1 MDRMFKAIVVSS
13 AMLSLSACVTQNFE
27 ENNKPVVLNES
38 SDNEIALTR
47 ISLGLGYLKMGNT
60 SQAKFNLEKAKKYAP
75 NNVQVYTAFAHY
87 YESVGE
93 DNLTI
98 ESYEKALSI
107 KPDDADTL
115 NNYGV
120 FLCRK
125 ERLDEAETQFLKA
138 IEIPT
143 YLRVSESYENLA
155 LCQLEALNFEKTEL
169 YLGKA
174 IAHSP
179 SDGSVLY
186 HMMRFQYAIGEYKTA
201 QTYGKRFEKSSRRFT
216 AEYLALA
223 YKVFVKQNNMRTAT
237 NYATMLVKMHP
248 NSWYAKQYL
257 LNGLDSID
265 ADDLAEQYQI
275 LVASKSDPVIP
286 KKVVVL
292 SPARKAPVSLSKNRK
307 KPATKTSSTSAQHQ
321 NQLSGEPT
329 GNARAVTQA
338 TPLLKNS
345 VSFDAPSPK
354 QASQLATDVNS
365 SKRTAKKTKR
375 RVVLKAPR
383 SQIMQTSKAVV
394 NKVESASVETTD
406 TLMAQISAD
415 SDFDYKIPESM
426 DETSVLHDVDGSD
439 DDLLND
445 SELDAIIAE
454 AEALLTEEDN
464 ALINGESQV
473 VVKKEAESS
482 LSKRHQALIA
492 QQKTETEQ
500 AAIAQKKQVEQKQVD
515 NVAEEKTAQ
524 IAEKLTQAA
533 QIKSADEQQVAN
545 EGNLLTQVESEHQL
559 PDATVQQI
567 ERSAAIEDEV
577 VYTSFEQLPQHK
589 LVYGEN
595 LFTLSKQYN
604 IHLHA
609 LKKWNNL
616 SESPVLQVGDII
628 YLADPSMIVTETE

>member
-1 MDRMFKAIVVSS
+1 MDRMFKVIVASS

-38 SDNEIALTR
+38 TDNEIALTR

-75 NNVQVYTAFAHY
+75 DNVQVYTAFAHY

-98 ESYEKALSI
+98 DSYEKALSI

-125 ERLDEAETQFLKA
+125 ERLDEAERQFLKA
-138 IEIPT
+138 IQVPT

-186 HMMRFQYAIGEYKTA
+186 QMMRFQYAIGEYKTA

-223 YKVFVKQNNMRTAT
+223 YKVFVKQGNTRTAT

-248 NSWYAKQYL
+248 NSWHAKQYL

-275 LVASKSDPVIP
+275 LVANKNGPIVP

-292 SPARKAPVSLSKNRK
+292 SPDRKASISVSKNRK
-307 KPATKTSSTSAQHQ
+307 KSAIKTSNAPTQ
-321 NQLSGEPT
+321 NQLSDVRRDMST
-329 GNARAVTQA
+329 TVTQTA
-338 TPLLKNS
+338 HLPKNM
-345 VSFDAPSPK
+345 VSFNAASPK
-354 QASQLATDVNS
+354 QASQLTADVNK
-365 SKRTAKKTKR
+365 SKKTAKKTKR

-383 SQIMQTSKAVV
+383 AQIRQTTAVAG
-394 NKVESASVETTD
+394 NETAGVAIEATD
-406 TLMAQISAD
+406 ALIAHISAD
-415 SDFDYKIPESM
+415 TDFGNEIQAPIGDVSE
-426 DETSVLHDVDGSD
+426 VNDVDSSD

-464 ALINGESQV
+464 ALINGESQR

-492 QQKTETEQ
+492 KQKAEAEL
-500 AAIAQKKQVEQKQVD
+500 AAIAQNKQVEQKQVGD
-515 NVAEEKTAQ
+515 VTEVKTVHTVEE
-524 IAEKLTQAA
+524 LTQAA
-533 QIKSADEQQVAN
+533 QNEPAGKQQVAN
-545 EGNLLTQVESEHQL
+545 EGNLLAQLESEQQL
-559 PDATVQQI
+559 PEATTQQI
-567 ERSAAIEDEV
+567 ERNTAIEDEV
-577 VYTSFEQLPQHK
+577 VYTSLEQLPQHK

-616 SESPVLQVGDII
+616 SGSPVLQVGDII
-628 YLADPSMIVTETE
+628 YLADPSMIATETE

>member
-38 SDNEIALTR
+38 TDNEIALTR

-125 ERLDEAETQFLKA
+125 ERLDEAEVQFLKA
-138 IEIPT
+138 IEVPT
-143 YLRVSESYENLA
+143 YLRVSKSYENLA
-155 LCQLEALNFEKTEL
+155 LCQLTALNFEKTEL

-186 HMMRFQYAIGEYKTA
+186 QMMRFQYAIGEYKKA
-201 QTYGKRFEKSSRRFT
+201 QSYGKRFEKSSRRFS

-223 YKVFVKQNNMRTAT
+223 YKVFLKQGNMRTAT
-237 NYATMLVKMHP
+237 NYGTMLVKMHP
-248 NSWYAKQYL
+248 NSWHAKQYL

-275 LVASKSDPVIP
+275 LVASKHEPIVP

-292 SPARKAPVSLSKNRK
+292 SPVRKSPLRLNKNKRSTFANPSNRDIEQVSS
-307 KPATKTSSTSAQHQ
+307 
-321 NQLSGEPT
+321 
-329 GNARAVTQA
+329 VTQ
-338 TPLLKNS
+338 TMPLPKNS
-345 VSFDAPSPK
+345 VSFEPPSAKLNSPSAK
-354 QASQLATDVNS
+354 LSSPSNNEVRVNGQAS
-365 SKRTAKKTKR
+365 KKTKR

-383 SQIMQTSKAVV
+383 SQIKQNTHVAA
-394 NKVESASVETTD
+394 NDGRQAIQATD
-406 TLMAQISAD
+406 ALMAQI
-415 SDFDYKIPESM
+415 
-426 DETSVLHDVDGSD
+426 TSV
-439 DDLLND
+439 
-445 SELDAIIAE
+445 
-454 AEALLTEEDN
+454 DN
-464 ALINGESQV
+464 QSP
-473 VVKKEAESS
+473 SS
-482 LSKRHQALIA
+482 NEQTMLS
-492 QQKTETEQ
+492 
-500 AAIAQKKQVEQKQVD
+500 
-515 NVAEEKTAQ
+515 
-524 IAEKLTQAA
+524 
-533 QIKSADEQQVAN
+533 
-545 EGNLLTQVESEHQL
+545 
-559 PDATVQQI
+559 
-567 ERSAAIEDEV
+567 
-577 VYTSFEQLPQHK
+577 
-589 LVYGEN
+589 
-595 LFTLSKQYN
+595 
-604 IHLHA
+604 
-609 LKKWNNL
+609 
-616 SESPVLQVGDII
+616 
-628 YLADPSMIVTETE
+628 